1 MERSFR
7 SGRRRSW
14 GSVRNT
20 LSYESLVKMVI
31 SIPCLEEQ
39 TKIANFLSAID
50 EKINRT
56 ENQIQQIQQ
65 YKKGLLQKMF
75 V

>member
-1 MERSFR
+1 MPIC
-7 SGRRRSW
+7 G
-14 GSVRNT
+14 
-20 LSYESLVKMVI
+20 
-31 SIPCLEEQ
+31 IPCLPEQ

-56 ENQIQQIQQ
+56 EHQLQQTQA